1 MKNIRMLRS
10 KWVFTA
16 VLAATSALAQIPA
29 EVKPALD
36 RITSNDL
43 KGDVSFLASDL
54 LQGRAT
60 PSAGLDV
67 ASEFIASKFRA
78 AGLGSAGDDGYFQ
91 TAHVQQVEADMT
103 GFKLEISNGKETIT
117 IEPGDVAVR
126 NTRPVDLAAVEAVK
140 TSAVDRK
147 GKVVLAT
154 MSELRRS
161 EGEFEELQKSGAAMI
176 IIAGFRPRPGP
187 RIVIDS
193 ENAPVL
199 FVRSD
204 RVSALLK
211 SGGGEPVKVTAHIVA
226 PKQNPVV
233 VRNVAGIL
241 YGSDPMLKNTYV
253 LVTAHYD
260 HLGVKADGPDD
271 RIYNGANDN
280 ASGTASVMEIANA
293 LARLPVKPKRSI
305 VFIAFFGE
313 EEGLLGSKW
322 YDHHPAVPVTKTIG
336 DINLE
341 QMGRTDDRSGPQ
353 VNTATM
359 TGFEFSDLPQ
369 TFAKAGELTGIKVYK
384 DEKRSDPFFAR
395 SDNQALADSG
405 IPAHTM
411 AVAYEFP
418 DYHSVG
424 DKWQKLDYENMARVD
439 RMVTLGIWM
448 LAESD
453 KVPSWNVANPNT
465 KPYVAAAAKL
475 HDSGAATAT
484 K

>member
-16 VLAATSALAQIPA
+16 VLAATIAFAQIPP

-60 PSAGLDV
+60 PSPGLDV
-67 ASEFIASKFRA
+67 AGAFIASKFRA
-78 AGLGSAGDDGYFQ
+78 AGLDPAGDDGYFQ
-91 TAHVQQVEADMT
+91 TAHVQQVEADMS
-103 GFKLEISNGKETIT
+103 GFKVEISNGKETIAL
-117 IEPGDVAVR
+117 EPGDVGVR
-126 NTRPVDLAAVEAVK
+126 NTRPVDLAGVEAVK
-140 TSAVDRK
+140 SSAADRK
-147 GKVVLAT
+147 GKVVLTT

-176 IIAGFRPRPGP
+176 IVSGSHRHHLGP
-187 RIVIDS
+187 RILVDES
-193 ENAPVL
+193 ENAPVV

-204 RVSALLK
+204 RVSGFLK
-211 SGGGEPVKVTAHIVA
+211 NGEPAKVTAHIAA

-241 YGSDPMLKNTYV
+241 HGSDPTLRDTYV

-260 HLGVKADGPDD
+260 HLGVKADGPGD
-271 RIYNGANDN
+271 RIYHGANDN
-280 ASGTASVMEIANA
+280 ASGTASIMEIASA
-293 LARLPVKPKRSI
+293 LSRLPVKPRRSI

-313 EEGLLGSKW
+313 EEGMLGSKW
-322 YDHHPAVPVTKTIG
+322 YDRHPAVPLAKTIG

-341 QMGRTDDRSGPQ
+341 QMGRTDDRSGKQ
-353 VNTATM
+353 VNTATLN
-359 TGFEFSDLPQ
+359 GFDFSDLPQ
-369 TFAKAGELTGIKVYK
+369 AFAKAGELTGIKVYK
-384 DEKRSDPFFAR
+384 DEKRSDSFFDR

-418 DYHSVG
+418 DYHDVG
-424 DKWQKLDYENMARVD
+424 DEWQKLDYENMARVD
-439 RMVTLGIWM
+439 RMVALGVWM
-448 LAESD
+448 LAQSD
-453 KVPSWNVANPNT
+453 KVPCWNAANPET
-465 KPYVAAAAKL
+465 RPYVAAAARL
-475 HDSGAATAT
+475 HDSGATAAT